1 MSHGRKATGG
11 NLRPR
16 PLIEEIEGRDQDDRA
31 ALRAA
36 WRRLQASRG
45 RAGSTDLHVRE
56 LLFHV
61 FARDRSG
68 ANFGAG
74 QSLGVQLSYSDL
86 AAELETTPKTARS
99 VVARA
104 VDEFGLLLVR
114 EQRYVSGG
122 QSANRYAID
131 WAAVRAVNNGTANA
145 THATPANVTAAADL
159 SDSVTPAEPASLA
172 PSVTPAPVLV
182 CQPSSVTPAP
192 ESTLGPPALSGHPPV
207 LSGHPPVLS
216 GHPYKELPRIT
227 PRITPPPPPT
237 DGPEWPVVVSVLV
250 SLGMSGDG
258 AASAI
263 AAAQRRDLTP
273 ADGLGLV
280 DLFRRVRAS
289 GSPAT
294 PGWLYRWFTGQSVPP
309 LDPAATSA
317 TPARTAISTTSPT
330 TQRENLRARIVKAGR
345 LAGVPEAAI
354 DRRVQEAL
362 AAFDRTAAPQPQPEP
377 QPQALA
383 PLAPGSAG
391 ERGRG

>member
-1 MSHGRKATGG
+1 MTDRRKAPGG

-99 VVARA
+99 VVSRA
-104 VDEFGLLLVR
+104 VDEFGLLIVR

-145 THATPANVTAAADL
+145 THANPANVTAAADL

-192 ESTLGPPALSGHPPV
+192 ESTLGPPALTSHPPA
-207 LSGHPPVLS
+207 LSGHPPALTS
-216 GHPYKELPRIT
+216 HPYNELPRIR
-227 PRITPPPPPT
+227 PRITPPPPTQPATEPT
-237 DGPEWPVVVSVLV
+237 WEVVVSVLT

-309 LDPAATSA
+309 LDPAAASAPPARVATTTTSA
-317 TPARTAISTTSPT
+317 T

-362 AAFDRTAAPQPQPEP
+362 AAFDRTANPQPVSPCNREP
-377 QPQALA
+377 V
-383 PLAPGSAG
+383 
-391 ERGRG
+391 

>member
-1 MSHGRKATGG
+1 MSHGRKAPGG

-36 WRRLQASRG
+36 WRRIQAARG

-61 FARDRSG
+61 FARDRSNG
-68 ANFGAG
+68 GPIGG

-104 VDEFGLLLVR
+104 VDEFGLLIVR

-131 WAAVRAVNNGTANA
+131 WAAVRAVNHGTANA
-145 THATPANVTAAADL
+145 THATPAHVTAAADL

-216 GHPYKELPRIT
+216 GHPYKELPRIK
-227 PRITPPPPPT
+227 PRITPPPPPPT

-294 PGWLYRWFTGQSVPP
+294 PGWLYRWFTGQSQPP
-309 LDPAATSA
+309 ADPAAASAPPARVATTTTSA
-317 TPARTAISTTSPT
+317 T

-362 AAFDRTAAPQPQPEP
+362 AAFDRPAAPQP
-377 QPQALA
+377 AA
-383 PLAPGSAG
+383 VNAG
-391 ERGRG
+391 GNV

>member
-1 MSHGRKATGG
+1 MSHGRKAPGG

-36 WRRLQASRG
+36 WRRLQAARASGPNPR

-68 ANFGAG
+68 AGAIAG

-182 CQPSSVTPAP
+182 CQLSSVTPAP
-192 ESTLGPPALSGHPPV
+192 ESTLGPPAISGHPPA
-207 LSGHPPVLS
+207 LLGHPPALTS
-216 GHPYKELPRIT
+216 HPYKELPRIK
-227 PRITPPPPPT
+227 PRITPPPPT
-237 DGPEWPVVVSVLV
+237 DGPQWPVVVSVLV

-273 ADGLGLV
+273 ADGIGLV
-280 DLFRRVRAS
+280 DLFRRVRDS

-294 PGWLYRWFTGQSVPP
+294 PGWLYRWFTGQSQPP
-309 LDPAATSA
+309 ADPAAASAPPARVATTTTSA
-317 TPARTAISTTSPT
+317 T

-362 AAFDRTAAPQPQPEP
+362 AAFDRPAAPQP
-377 QPQALA
+377 AN
-383 PLAPGSAG
+383 G
-391 ERGRG
+391 